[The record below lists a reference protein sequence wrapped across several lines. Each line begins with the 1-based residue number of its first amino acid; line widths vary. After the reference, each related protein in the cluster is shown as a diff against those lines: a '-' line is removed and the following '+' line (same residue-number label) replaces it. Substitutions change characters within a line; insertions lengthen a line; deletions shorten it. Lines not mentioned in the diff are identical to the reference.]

1 MKMITDFGNWLITS
15 GALVTA
21 FIFAWKYVKPVLD
34 EKKNHAATEQ
44 SKVMW
49 TLLENIADTA
59 VNSLISSPLT
69 GAQKFDQ
76 ATKHVQ
82 TAMRSQG
89 LAIDQATAETA
100 VQSAYE
106 KSDLTG
112 NSTTVDPVK
121 VAIKDAPNRANQL
134 LVQGK
139 EEQAKG

>member
-34 EKKNHAATEQ
+34 EKKNHASTEQ

-69 GAQKFDQ
+69 GTQKFDQ
-76 ATKHVQ
+76 ATKNVQ

-134 LVQGK
+134 LLQGK

>member
-1 MKMITDFGNWLITS
+1 
-15 GALVTA
+15 
-21 FIFAWKYVKPVLD
+21 
-34 EKKNHAATEQ
+34 
-44 SKVMW
+44 
-49 TLLENIADTA
+49 
-59 VNSLISSPLT
+59 PLT

-76 ATKHVQ
+76 ATKNVQ

-89 LAIDQATAETA
+89 LAIDQVTAETA

-134 LVQGK
+134 LLQGK

>member
-76 ATKHVQ
+76 ATKNVQ